1 MVFSLFRRLTA
12 ARFDRRLEPRG
23 SRVDGHISVN
33 GRDYPLKDWSR
44 RGFSAV
50 GFGTEHYP
58 GDKIRLSVCLSL
70 PADLPGDEDGAPVTF
85 DCAAVVVWVDREH
98 RELAGVFTE
107 LDLRVQERI
116 MRALFAGQAA
126 ERQIGAPL
134 HV

>member
-1 MVFSLFRRLTA
+1 MFSSLFRRITA
-12 ARFDRRLEPRG
+12 SRFDRRIEPRG
-23 SRVDGHISVN
+23 TKVDGYISIN

-58 GDKIRLSVCLSL
+58 GDKVRLRVCL
-70 PADLPGDEDGAPVTF
+70 DLPVDDEDEPLTF
-85 DCAAVVVWVDREH
+85 ECAAVVVWVDRE
-98 RELAGVFTE
+98 RKELAGVFTE

-116 MRALFAGQAA
+116 MRALFASQAA

-134 HV
+134 HL